1 MMQGLR
7 GEAAAISS
15 TPDLGQVF
23 GESDAFA
30 EILLWSLDRPIWQRD
45 ALRRLVAGGPLTSDD
60 LDALTKLCLDP
71 SLPHEVLSGDHVSA
85 QQSTGVPISLLR
97 IEKPTGI
104 NALAPDQTLEFA
116 RSGLTVIYG
125 DNGSGKSG
133 FVRILKHAC
142 RTRDRGVKI
151 LRDIEGSPQAP
162 QSANLTYMRGAVE
175 QSFAWTPDTPANPD
189 LPSISIFD
197 SRSANI
203 HVEKTNAVAY
213 IPQPMQVLEG
223 LAAACDKL
231 KANLDAKLAELSA
244 QTPLSIKNS
253 KLDRATAA
261 GAYVLELSAGS
272 SVAQLDL
279 LATLSAEE
287 NHRLITLESD
297 LAQDPQRASMRLAH
311 HKSRLDDG
319 AAKLAQL
326 VAAAS
331 ASAFRTR
338 EKLREERD
346 AAVSAAR
353 LASDALFTASPL
365 PNVGEPTWRALWEA
379 ARKYSDEVAYPDK
392 RFPDEEGHDE
402 LCVLCQQPLD
412 DAAIKRRNVFEGFIK
427 SSTRAEEEAAEL
439 SYRAFLTDA
448 GKSKIDMK
456 TILELCRFIEG
467 DLGDAQLAMSVR
479 RCAVIAAGRLRALL
493 REAAAPQQLAVL
505 PEAELAAASA
515 GLGTRSAQLAADR
528 GSIEYTSLL
537 DEFRELKARE
547 GLAPLVPDLKAEIQR
562 LKEAQVI
569 RKAIKDTAK
578 RGVTDKNKDLSDRIV
593 TNALR
598 GRFAR
603 EIEKLKLSRMPVELK
618 KIKDAAAVSYFQ
630 VTLVEKPDEPVGDI
644 FSEGEHRCVALAAFL
659 AELVTAKQY
668 SGIVFDDPMSSLDH
682 IHRKA
687 VAARLVE
694 ESAHR
699 QVVVFTHDLAFLFEL
714 RREAESKAMP
724 IHYQTVARKQNRPG
738 FVEAELPMKAKS
750 AWQLG
755 QSLRSELKAAKLHFD
770 GWADAKRTIFA
781 KGIIEQLRESW
792 DQGIADFIFPVLG
805 RFDNAIR
812 GTSLFKLAVLEEADV
827 KTVTAARGRL
837 SEELHATAETLNP
850 ETVTHADLLDEVV
863 KLESW
868 LTSIA
873 DRQKD
878 AKKPS

>member
-1 MMQGLR
+1 MQGLKD
-7 GEAAAISS
+7 EAATISA

-30 EILLWSLDRPIWQRD
+30 EILAWSRDRPVWQRD
-45 ALRRLVAGGPLTSDD
+45 ALRRLVAGGPLSSDD
-60 LDALTKLCLDP
+60 LDELTRLCLDP
-71 SLPHEVLSGDHVSA
+71 TLPHEVLSGDHVSA
-85 QQSTGVPISLLR
+85 QQTTGVPISLLR

-104 NALAPDQTLEFA
+104 NALAPDQMLEFSKA
-116 RSGLTVIYG
+116 GLTVIYG

-142 RTRDRGVKI
+142 RTRDRGVRI

-162 QSANLTYMRGAVE
+162 QSASLAYVRGPVE

-197 SRSANI
+197 SRSANV

-231 KANLDAKLAELSA
+231 KSNLDAKLAELSA
-244 QTPLSIKNS
+244 QTPLSIRNS
-253 KLDRATAA
+253 KLHPATAA
-261 GAYVLELSAGS
+261 GAFVLELSATS
-272 SVAQLDL
+272 NVAQLDL
-279 LATLSAEE
+279 LAKLSDDE
-287 NHRLITLESD
+287 NHRLITLEGD
-297 LAQDPQRASMRLAH
+297 LAQDPQRASTRLAQ

-319 AAKLAQL
+319 AAMLKRLAE
-326 VAAAS
+326 AAS
-331 ASAFRTR
+331 ANAFQSR
-338 EKLREERD
+338 EKLRGERD

-353 LASDALFTASPL
+353 LASDDLFSASPL
-365 PNVGEPTWRALWEA
+365 PHIGEPTWRALWEA
-379 ARKYSDEVAYPDK
+379 ARKYSDEVAYPEK
-392 RFPDEEGHDE
+392 HFPDEEGHDE
-402 LCVLCQQPLD
+402 LCVLCQQPLGD
-412 DAAIKRRNVFEGFIK
+412 EAIKRRNAFEGFVK

-439 SYRAFLTDA
+439 RFRAFLTDA
-448 GKSKIDMK
+448 RQARIDMK
-456 TILELCRFIEG
+456 SILELTRFIDG
-467 DLGDAQLAMSVR
+467 DVGDAELAISVR
-479 RCAVIAAGRLRALL
+479 RCASIAAWRLRALL
-493 REAAAPQQLAVL
+493 RETAEPQQLAFL
-505 PEAELAAASA
+505 PEAELAVASA
-515 GLGTRSAQLAADR
+515 GLGARAAQLAADH
-528 GSIEYTSLL
+528 GSPEYTALL
-537 DEFRELKARE
+537 DEYRELKARE
-547 GLAPLVPDLKAEIQR
+547 GLSALVPDLKAEIER
-562 LKEAQVI
+562 LKVAREI

-603 EIEKLKLSRMPVELK
+603 EIEKLKLARMPVELK

-714 RREAESKAMP
+714 RREAEAKAMP

-755 QSLRSELKAAKLHFD
+755 QALRSELKAAKPHFD

-850 ETVTHADLLDEVV
+850 ETVKHSDLLAEVV